1 MRHLAKVATVNAVA
15 ALLSTPVIAQKKSN
29 LTAIDG
35 YPPRASWVREFI
47 KFYIPAVNKS
57 LAAKA
62 NYKIQ

>member
-1 MRHLAKVATVNAVA
+1 M
-15 ALLSTPVIAQKKSN
+15 IN